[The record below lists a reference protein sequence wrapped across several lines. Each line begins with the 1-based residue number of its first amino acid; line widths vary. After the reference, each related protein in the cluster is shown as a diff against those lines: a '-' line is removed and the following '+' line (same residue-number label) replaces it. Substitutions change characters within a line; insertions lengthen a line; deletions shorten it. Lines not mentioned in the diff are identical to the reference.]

1 MHLTISMYKLKSL
14 GILMTLLVATAV
26 SKIYADGEHQIDIL
40 QQVNLTVSAGEHVA
54 IIGSSGSGKST
65 LLHILGGLDIPSS
78 GSVVYQ
84 GHDIAKNSDAQ
95 NALIR
100 NTDIGFI
107 YQFHHLLPEFNAI
120 ENVAMP
126 LLISG
131 MSVVSAHEKAQ
142 QLLIE
147 VGLAHRL
154 THFPNQLSG
163 GERQRVAIARA
174 LINEPALLLADE
186 PTGNLDDETGE
197 EIYQLLESLKMQ
209 HRFAAVVVT
218 HDLRLAQQ
226 LDTQYRLTKGRLTQG
241 AC

>member
-1 MHLTISMYKLKSL
+1 
-14 GILMTLLVATAV
+14 MTLLVATAV

-197 EIYQLLESLKMQ
+197 EIYQLLESLK
-209 HRFAAVVVT
+209 
-218 HDLRLAQQ
+218 
-226 LDTQYRLTKGRLTQG
+226 
-241 AC
+241 

>member
-1 MHLTISMYKLKSL
+1 
-14 GILMTLLVATAV
+14 
-26 SKIYADGEHQIDIL
+26 
-40 QQVNLTVSAGEHVA
+40 
-54 IIGSSGSGKST
+54 
-65 LLHILGGLDIPSS
+65 
-78 GSVVYQ
+78 
-84 GHDIAKNSDAQ
+84 
-95 NALIR
+95 
-100 NTDIGFI
+100 
-107 YQFHHLLPEFNAI
+107 
-120 ENVAMP
+120 
-126 LLISG
+126 
-131 MSVVSAHEKAQ
+131 
-142 QLLIE
+142 LIE

-218 HDLRLAQQ
+218 HDLRLAQK

>member
-1 MHLTISMYKLKSL
+1 MHLTISNYKLKRL

-26 SKIYADGEHQIDIL
+26 SKIYADGEHQTDIL

-65 LLHILGGLDIPSS
+65 LLHILGGLDVPSS

-84 GHDIAKNSDAQ
+84 GDDIAKNSDAQ

-131 MSVVSAHEKAQ
+131 MPVVSAHEKAQ

-218 HDLRLAQQ
+218 HDLRLAQK

-241 AC
+241 TY